1 MTHAAKTITLEEV
14 QALDAND
21 PLARCRDEFDLPAE
35 TIYLDGNSLGCLPKA
50 ARLRAEEVIAQQWG
64 QDLIKSWNQHGWI
77 DLPIKVGE
85 KIARLIGAA
94 PGQTLCCDSIS
105 VNLFKVL
112 SAAIRLQPG
121 RPLVLSQ
128 QDNFPTDL
136 YMVQGLSDQ
145 LGADRVQLK
154 LVAEDAIEQ
163 QLEEFGEKIAVL
175 MLTQVN
181 FRSGRL
187 LDMQRL
193 TRRAHELGILLVW
206 DLAHSAGVIPIEL
219 DNCEVDFA
227 VGCTYKYLNGGPGA
241 PGFLYAASRHHDKL
255 RQPLSGWMGHQAP
268 FEFSAD
274 YQPAAGIARFLSGTP
289 PVISMSVLDAAL
301 DVFDGVELQALR
313 DKSLALSELFIQ
325 LFNQHINQPYV
336 QPSDESSR
344 QYPAL
349 SQLLPAFPREPAQR
363 GAQLA
368 YRHPHAYAICQ
379 ALIAEGV
386 IADFRAPDILRL
398 GFSPLYLRFEDIWHS
413 MERLAEILTTG
424 SWRDQQIGNR
434 GKVT

>member
-1 MTHAAKTITLEEV
+1 MTLDEV
-14 QALDAND
+14 LALDAND
-21 PLARCRDEFDLPAE
+21 PLARWRDEFELPAE
-35 TIYLDGNSLGCLPKA
+35 IIYLDGNSLGCLPKA
-50 ARLRAEEVIAQQWG
+50 ARLRAQEVIAQQWG

-77 DLPIKVGE
+77 DLPMQVGE

-105 VNLFKVL
+105 VNLFKLL
-112 SAAIRLQPG
+112 SAAIQMQPG
-121 RPLVLSQ
+121 RALVLSQ

-136 YMVQGLSDQ
+136 YIVQGLSEQ
-145 LGADRVQLK
+145 LGADRVRLK
-154 LVAEDAIEQ
+154 LVEENAIEQ
-163 QLEEFGEKIAVL
+163 QLEEFGEHIAVL
-175 MLTQVN
+175 LLTQVN

-187 LDMQRL
+187 LDMRRL
-193 TRRAHELGILLVW
+193 TRRAHELGILVVW

-219 DNCEVDFA
+219 DDCEVDFA

-255 RQPLSGWMGHQAP
+255 RQPLTGWMGHQAP

-274 YQPAAGIARFLSGTP
+274 YQPAAGIARFLTGTP

-301 DVFDGVELQALR
+301 DVFRDIDMQAIR

-325 LFNQHINQPYV
+325 LG
-336 QPSDESSR
+336 R

-349 SQLLPAFPREPAQR
+349 SQLLPAFPQEPSQR

-368 YRHPHAYAICQ
+368 YHHPHAYAICQ
-379 ALIAEGV
+379 TLIAEGV
-386 IADFRAPDILRL
+386 VADFRAPDILRL
-398 GFSPLYLRFEDIWHS
+398 GFSPLYVRFEDIWVS
-413 MERLAEILTTG
+413 VERLAAILKTG
-424 SWRDQQIGNR
+424 AWRDHQISHR